1 MDTANPVPPLGEPP
15 MKLDDTGI
23 LLVSIEDPGEECDD
37 EANKAMANEMAKG
50 SVKVLYLAVNGDK
63 SSKERLEICDEM
75 GVSPAK
81 ASTHAR
87 QLGLEHWKNSCLST
101 IASLGKN
108 LKRKACVIV
117 QHNAPA
123 YGEDLVHIEAIS
135 QLLEDAQDKGII
147 DYVYITQGSF
157 GRCMNT
163 KDGAGLAAGK
173 RLKCK
178 AKRAFCT
185 DSGANMKFSHNSS
198 KAVSEAVLRV
208 SGLVFIK
215 NTLGRAPAHGFCR
228 HLIAPRGAN
237 YESAKSLYNTIKKED
252 DPEWDAIE
260 ATEAAVKAAEAY
272 CDPKNSSNF
281 PKAQA
286 FSVRRAAELG
296 QTPQDQINGLAKIL
310 QSFKILF
317 GIDEG
322 TVLYSSDPRW
332 VDADKKGDFHAIYKN
347 VMKAMEESPDA
358 EWTPAY
364 DPTCAAAVF
373 AYMCEISSP
382 PKKRKMSDWF
392 DKGEPMEDGIIP
404 LTWKGK
410 ATLGD
415 IAIAMADYDF

>member
-1 MDTANPVPPLGEPP
+1 MDIANPVLRESP
-15 MKLDDTGI
+15 MKIDDTSTLI
-23 LLVSIEDPGEECDD
+23 VSIEDPGEECDD
-37 EANKAMANEMAKG
+37 EANKAMTNAMAKG

-75 GVSPAK
+75 GVSPPK
-81 ASTHAR
+81 DSTHAR
-87 QLGLEHWKNSCLST
+87 QLGIERWKRSCLSEIT
-101 IASLGKN
+101 SLGKN

-123 YGEDLVHIEAIS
+123 YGQDLEHIEAIS
-135 QLLEDAQDKGII
+135 QVLEDSQDQGIF
-147 DYVYITQGSF
+147 DYVYVTQGSF
-157 GRCMNT
+157 GQCMNT
-163 KDGAGLAAGK
+163 KDGAGLAAGR
-173 RLKCK
+173 RLKRK
-178 AKRAFCT
+178 AKKTFCT

-208 SGLVFIK
+208 SGLVFVK

-237 YESAKSLYNTIKKED
+237 YESAESLYNTIKKED
-252 DPEWDAIE
+252 HPEWDAIE
-260 ATEAAVKAAEAY
+260 ATEAAMEAAKAY
-272 CDPKNSSNF
+272 CDQKNPDNF

-286 FSVRRAAELG
+286 FSVDRAAKLG

-322 TVLYSSDPRW
+322 TILYSSDPRW
-332 VDADKKGDFHAIYKN
+332 VDADKKGDFHEIYKN
-347 VMKAMEESPDA
+347 VMKAMEVNPDA

-373 AYMCEISSP
+373 TYMCGASNP

-392 DKGEPMEDGIIP
+392 DQGEPTEDGIIP

-415 IAIAMADYDF
+415 VAIAMADYDF